1 MAKEVRL
8 DIAGTIYREG
18 DFVRLSTHREVF
30 DGAPSVGNCI
40 CGELNAELM
49 IPSEAIPRNAEMVP
63 YIREEGSSAW
73 KKQSVFF
80 VYSRDVD
87 ELIGQVSIVAYD
99 AIYRGEES
107 FTKEG
112 EQGEWPRVDIDV
124 MDEIARRTG
133 TTVCAETRAKMTG
146 GYLVQYPGFINAD
159 GEMVPDGDGALTM
172 REVAGRIAAFYAGN
186 WIIDKNGEWRLVI
199 LGDIPEET
207 NLLITED
214 GEPIK
219 LGNDRIIVEFGKE
232 EPHRL
237 VVQNGDALLIGGVRL
252 LV

>member
-8 DIAGTIYREG
+8 DIAGTTYREES
-18 DFVRLSTHREVF
+18 FVRLSIHREVF

-40 CGELNAELM
+40 CGELNAELL
-49 IPSEAIPRNAEMVP
+49 IPTEDIPRNAEMVP
-63 YIREEGSSAW
+63 YSREEGEEW

-80 VYSRDVD
+80 VYNRDEDDLTGV
-87 ELIGQVSIVAYD
+87 LTIVAYD
-99 AIYRGEES
+99 AIYRGEEN
-107 FTKEG
+107 FTQEG
-112 EQGEWPRVDIDV
+112 DQGEWPRTDIVV

-133 TTVCAETRAKMTG
+133 TTICAESRAKMTN
-146 GYLVQYPGFINAD
+146 GYLVEYPGFINEN
-159 GEMVPDGDGALTM
+159 GEMIPDGDGVLTM

-219 LGNDRIIVEFGKE
+219 LGSDRIIVEFGKE

-237 VVQNGDALLIGGVRL
+237 VVQNGDKLIMGGVGL

>member
-1 MAKEVRL
+1 M
-8 DIAGTIYREG
+8 
-18 DFVRLSTHREVF
+18 
-30 DGAPSVGNCI
+30 
-40 CGELNAELM
+40 
-49 IPSEAIPRNAEMVP
+49 
-63 YIREEGSSAW
+63 
-73 KKQSVFF
+73 FF
-80 VYSRDVD
+80 IYSRDVD
-87 ELIGQVSIVAYD
+87 ELTGQVSIVAYD

-107 FTKEG
+107 FTQEG

-133 TTVCAETRAKMTG
+133 TTICAETRAKMAG